1 MSEVTAEVEVL
12 ESTAPPEVQAEAE
25 KLGWI
30 PPTRYK
36 GDAGRFVDAEE
47 FIKRGETVLPIV
59 KEQNRRLKAEI
70 ETVRGENQ
78 KVASALA
85 QAQKAIEEIEER
97 HTVATQKAV
106 AAARAEVKKQLA
118 AASEA
123 DDHVGVAEL
132 TDQLVQLNKA
142 DETPAKK
149 TVVTAP
155 PAPVIPPEVK
165 AWNERN
171 AWFGTDRAK
180 TSLALGIAEELRQKG
195 ETLAGEAFM
204 DKVTGIVERRY
215 VADGERQA
223 PSDKVASGRN
233 GSGADVSVA
242 RGKSYTALPA
252 EAKKACED
260 DAKRFV
266 GEGKK
271 YKTKAEWQSRYAEI
285 YFQES

>member
-1 MSEVTAEVEVL
+1 MSEEAEVI
-12 ESTAPPEVQAEAE
+12 ESAAPPEVQAEAE

-36 GDAGRFVDAEE
+36 GEVERFVDADE

-70 ETVRGENQ
+70 ETVRGESQ

-106 AAARAEVKKQLA
+106 EKARVEVKAQLA
-118 AASEA
+118 AAGAAGDYE
-123 DDHVGVAEL
+123 GVAEL
-132 TDQLVQLNKA
+132 TDQLTQLNKA
-142 DETPAKK
+142 DDKPEAKK
-149 TVVTAP
+149 AATPTP
-155 PAPVIPPEVK
+155 SQPVIPPEVK

-180 TSLALGIAEELRQKG
+180 TNLAIGVAEELRQNG
-195 ETLAGEAFM
+195 ESSVGEPFM
-204 DKVTGIVERRY
+204 EKVKEITERRY
-215 VADGERQA
+215 VADGERQT
-223 PSDKVASGRN
+223 PPDRVASGRN
-233 GSGADVSVA
+233 GSGSDSSVV
-242 RGKSYTALPA
+242 RGKGYAALPK
-252 EAKKACED
+252 EAKEACES

-266 GEGKK
+266 GDGKK
-271 YKTKAEWQSRYAEI
+271 YKTKSEWQSRYAEI